1 MLLVAVAIG
10 FSVSESE
17 PEIGYT
23 SEGSEYYANT
33 VHLFVSED
41 VPDLLLEQTRIDGY
55 AVTGF
60 SELDLITEEL
70 GIVNVTAFYPGIMRI
85 PELKAITDR
94 WYTLTLDANTHELK
108 GDALFVSD
116 RLSELYWV
124 DEAYP
129 AYIKQSCIHDE
140 PMKGGIDYIPN
151 DTYWSLQWGLPF
163 INANDAWDYVT
174 PTDETIIG
182 ITDTGVQWAHEDL
195 WPTAG
200 ANPGEDLNGNGYFDS
215 GDINSIDDDGN
226 GFVDDVVGWDFVS
239 NDNDPTEHA
248 SIHGT
253 HVCGCATAGTN
264 NSQGIAGT
272 SQGWFIATCHAN
284 SGGSF
289 VSDPF
294 LGFMYFSDIGIP
306 IANASWSSTY
316 YSSTEQTFVNA
327 SATLLVASAGNYNS
341 TTLRYP
347 AAYSNVLSVGAVD
360 DDYTKASFSNYGSYI
375 DVVAPG
381 VHIASTWMP
390 DTYVYIDG
398 TSMSSPI
405 VAGVAA
411 LVYWSDPSLSRNEIA
426 LAIMDTADSDIIY
439 SNNPGYPY
447 PQLGEGLVDALA
459 AVQSTTPIAD
469 THDTALQRFSLDIG
483 ANPIL
488 SQLSTLSYE
497 LFDAGEVRLEIV
509 DLSGRTV
516 ALLENGRQPT
526 GEYTVSWNTGVL
538 PAGMYIVKLTAS
550 GSVATEKITIIR

>member
-1 MLLVAVAIG
+1 MLFAIVI
-10 FSVSESE
+10 SVFITESE
-17 PEIGYT
+17 PGIAYS
-23 SEGSEYYANT
+23 SEGYDYYANT
-33 VHLFVSED
+33 VNLFVSED
-41 VPDLLLEQTRIDGY
+41 VPDLLLEQTGSDGY

-60 SELDLITEEL
+60 SELDLIAEES
-70 GIVNVTAFYPGIMRI
+70 GVVNVTAYYPGIMRI
-85 PELKAITDR
+85 SELKAITDR
-94 WYTLTLDANTHELK
+94 WYTLTLDTYTLEQK
-108 GDALFVSD
+108 GDALSVSD
-116 RLSELYWV
+116 RFSELAWV

-129 AYIKQSCIHDE
+129 AYIKHSLIHDE
-140 PMKGGIDYIPN
+140 PVPGGIDYTPN
-151 DTYWSLQWGLPF
+151 DTYWSLQWGLPV

-200 ANPGEDLNGNGYFDS
+200 ANPGEDLNANGYYDS
-215 GDINSIDDDGN
+215 GDINYFDDDGN

-239 NDNDPTEHA
+239 GDNDPTEHA

-264 NSQGIAGT
+264 NNLGIAGT

-306 IANASWSSTY
+306 IANASWGSY
-316 YSSTEQTFVNA
+316 GYSSTEQAFVNA
-327 SATLLVASAGNYNS
+327 SATLLVAASGNDDITNVM
-341 TTLRYP
+341 YP
-347 AAYSNVLSVGAVD
+347 AGYNNVLSVGAID
-360 DDYTKASFSNYGSYI
+360 DTYSKAWFSNYGSSL

-381 VHIASTWMP
+381 EHIASTWMP
-390 DTYVYIDG
+390 DNYVYSDG
-398 TSMSSPI
+398 TSMASPI

-411 LVYWSDPSLSRNEIA
+411 LVYWSDPSLTRNEIA
-426 LAIMDTADSDIIY
+426 LAIIDTADSDIIY

-447 PQLGEGLVDALA
+447 PQLGEGLVNALA
-459 AVQSTTPIAD
+459 AVQSTSIGD

-483 ANPIL
+483 ANPIF
-488 SQLSTLSYE
+488 SQFSTLSYE
-497 LFDAGEVRLEIV
+497 LFDAGDVRLEIV
-509 DLSGRTV
+509 DISGRTV
-516 ALLENGRQPT
+516 ALLENSVQPM
-526 GEYTVSWNTGVL
+526 GKYTVSWNTGVL
-538 PAGMYIVKLTAS
+538 PAGMYIVKLTGS

>member
-1 MLLVAVAIG
+1 MLLAAVVIG
-10 FSVSESE
+10 VSVFESE

-23 SEGSEYYANT
+23 SEGYDFYVNT
-33 VHLFVSED
+33 VNLFVSED

-70 GIVNVTAFYPGIMRI
+70 GIVNVTAFYPGIMRT

-94 WYTLTLDANTHELK
+94 WYTLTLDAHTYEQK
-108 GDALFVSD
+108 GDALLISD
-116 RLSELYWV
+116 MLSELSWV

-129 AYIKQSCIHDE
+129 AYIKHSMIHDE
-140 PMKGGIDYIPN
+140 PMRGGIDYTPN
-151 DTYWSLQWGLPF
+151 DTFWSLQWGLPV
-163 INANDAWDYVT
+163 IYANDAWDYVT
-174 PTDETIIG
+174 PTSETIIG

-200 ANPGEDLNGNGYFDS
+200 ANPGEDLNSNGYFDL
-215 GDINSIDDDGN
+215 GDINDIDDDGN

-264 NSQGIAGT
+264 NNQGIAGT

-284 SGGSF
+284 SSGSL

-306 IANASWSSTY
+306 IANASWGSY
-316 YSSTEQTFVNA
+316 GYSSAEQTFINA
-327 SATLLVASAGNYNS
+327 SATLLIAAAGNDDITNVM
-341 TTLRYP
+341 YP
-347 AAYSNVLSVGAVD
+347 AGYNNVISVGAID
-360 DDYTKASFSNYGSYI
+360 NSYSKAWFSNYGSSL

-381 VHIASTWMP
+381 VYIASTWMP
-390 DTYVYIDG
+390 DTYSYSDG
-398 TSMSSPI
+398 TSMASPI

-411 LVYWSDPSLSRNEIA
+411 LVYWADPSLTRKEIA
-426 LAIMDTADSDIIY
+426 LAIINTADSDIIY

-447 PQLGEGLVDALA
+447 PQLGEGLVNALA
-459 AVQSTTPIAD
+459 AVQSATPIAD
-469 THDTALQRFSLDIG
+469 TYDTTLQCFSLDIG
-483 ANPIL
+483 ANPVI

-509 DLSGRTV
+509 DLSGRIV
-516 ALLENGRQPT
+516 ALLENGRQPM